1 MRLNRSDL
9 KIFDSAVAHHASSSL
24 LAEKSNNFHET
35 GPNPKNSE
43 GEQVTIRPWMS
54 DIRVSA
60 EVLRGFAA
68 ELYLKGFIQIYGA
81 PQKRIYGLYEFF
93 TALPEDVQSKLQA
106 HAEVL
111 ELDESIQQHLQK
123 VADSFARVRY
133 IHEGFPGTD
142 LLSHKILKIFH
153 KHLMELVKDR
163 TPGRFSLEGVIDE

>member
-1 MRLNRSDL
+1 MRLHRNDL
-9 KIFDSAVAHHASSSL
+9 KIFDSAVAHHAASRL
-24 LAEKSNNFHET
+24 LRTKFNAFKPIDSDLQ
-35 GPNPKNSE
+35 NSE
-43 GEQVTIRPWMS
+43 SKQAALEPWKENLHLS
-54 DIRVSA
+54 V
-60 EVLRGFAA
+60 EVLIGFAA

-142 LLSHKILKIFH
+142 VLSHKILKIFH